1 MLLREIER
9 ELEKWG
15 ILRDPFKEFNRM
27 NLELVGNL
35 YPERGEFPPVNM
47 WKNEEKVVISTELPG
62 IDPAGVDLSVTGKAL
77 TIKFERKPEELKEGE
92 IYTIKERW
100 YGGFSRTI
108 ELPFN
113 VETDRVEAKYRKGVL
128 SIELLRAENEKPKK
142 ITVSSE

>member
-15 ILRDPFKEFNRM
+15 IWREFNGLNLM
-27 NLELVGNL
+27 NRELAGSL
-35 YPERGEFPPVNM
+35 YPERSEFPPVNM
-47 WKNEEKVVISTELPG
+47 WKNEEKVVVSTEVPG
-62 IDPAGVDLSVTGKAL
+62 IDPGGVDLSVTGKAL

-92 IYTIKERW
+92 VYTRKERW
-100 YGGFSRTI
+100 YGVFSRTI

-113 VETDRVEAKYRKGVL
+113 IEADRVEAKYRKGVL
-128 SIELLRAENEKPKK
+128 FIELPRAEDEKPKK